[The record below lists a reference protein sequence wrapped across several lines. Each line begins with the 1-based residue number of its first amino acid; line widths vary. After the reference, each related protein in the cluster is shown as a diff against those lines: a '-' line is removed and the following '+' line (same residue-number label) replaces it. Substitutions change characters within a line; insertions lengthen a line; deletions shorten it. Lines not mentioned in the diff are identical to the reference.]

1 MNDDI
6 RSQVLSAIPY
16 GFYVVGTL
24 GTDGKSNGL
33 TVNWAMQTSFEP
45 PQIAVAIERE
55 GNAHNMIQGSNVF
68 SLNFLD
74 RSQEDLARRLAQHV
88 EPEGNTL
95 AGARFAPGPETG
107 APIFEDC
114 FAHLEC
120 RVVDSTET
128 GDHTLFIG
136 EVVGAGL
143 KRQTEIL
150 TDLETPL
157 SYGG

>member
-1 MNDDI
+1 MNDDV
-6 RSQVLSAIPY
+6 RSEVLGAIPY

-24 GTDGKSNGL
+24 GPDGKANGF
-33 TVNWAMQTSFEP
+33 TVNWALQVSFEP

-55 GNAHNMIQGSNVF
+55 GNAHGAIENSEVF

-88 EPEGNTL
+88 EPEGDTL
-95 AGARFAPGPETG
+95 AGARFVPGPQTG

-120 RVVDSTET
+120 RVVGSTET

-136 EVVGAGL
+136 EVVGADL
-143 KRQTEIL
+143 KRQAEIL

>member
-1 MNDDI
+1 MQDDVC
-6 RSQVLSAIPY
+6 SQILSTIPY

-24 GTDGKSNGL
+24 DPDGKANGL
-33 TVNWAMQTSFEP
+33 TVNWALQASFRP
-45 PQIAVAIERE
+45 PQIAVAIDRE
-55 GNAHNMIQGSNVF
+55 GSAHNAIEGSEVF

-74 RSQEDLARRLAQHV
+74 RSQEDLARRLARHV
-88 EPEGNTL
+88 EPEGGTL

-107 APIFEDC
+107 APVFEDC

-120 RVVDSTET
+120 RVVGSTET

-136 EVVGAGL
+136 EIVGADL

>member
-1 MNDDI
+1 MNDEV
-6 RSQVLSAIPY
+6 RSEILRTIPY

-24 GTDGKSNGL
+24 GPDGSPNGL
-33 TVNWAMQTSFEP
+33 TVNWASQTSFEP
-45 PQIAVAIERE
+45 PQIAVAIEQG
-55 GNAHNMIQGSNVF
+55 GNAHDAIEGGNVF

-88 EPEGNTL
+88 EPEGDTL
-95 AGARFAPGPETG
+95 AGARFAPGPQTG
-107 APIFEDC
+107 APVFEDC

-120 RVVDSTET
+120 RVVGSTKT

-136 EVVGAGL
+136 EVVGAEL
-143 KRQTEIL
+143 KRRAEIL

>member
-24 GTDGKSNGL
+24 GPDGKSNGL

-45 PQIAVAIERE
+45 PQIAVVIEQE
-55 GNAHNMIQGSNVF
+55 GNAHGAIEGSEVF

-95 AGARFAPGPETG
+95 AGARFTPGPKTG
-107 APIFEDC
+107 APVFEDC

-136 EVVGAGL
+136 EVVGADL
-143 KRQTEIL
+143 KRRAEIL

>member
-1 MNDDI
+1 MDDDV
-6 RSQVLSAIPY
+6 RSEVLSAIPY

-24 GTDGKSNGL
+24 GPNGEANGL
-33 TVNWAMQTSFEP
+33 TVNWALQASFEP
-45 PQIAVAIERE
+45 PQIAVAIERGGSAHDVIE
-55 GNAHNMIQGSNVF
+55 GSEVF

-74 RSQEDLARRLAQHV
+74 RSQEDLARGLARHV
-88 EPEGNTL
+88 EPEGDTL
-95 AGARFAPGPETG
+95 AGARFTPGPKTG

-120 RVVDSTET
+120 RVVGSVET

-136 EVVGAGL
+136 EVVGANL
-143 KRQTEIL
+143 RRRAEIL